1 MRYIIGIGNYSMAD
15 DSIGLRIVEHIIQN
29 GLDKGFEA
37 VDIADEGTR
46 LLFYLKYETEKIVL
60 IDAVDLGL
68 AAGEYRLFEPKDVE
82 TTKETQELT
91 THEGDVLKILEF
103 ARNLSYPVPLI
114 TILGI
119 QPGNLEPGMELSP
132 ALQERFDIY
141 LKVALEEI
149 RKDG

>member
-15 DSIGLRIVEHIIQN
+15 DGVGLRVVEHIIQN

-37 VDIADEGTR
+37 VDIADEGMR
-46 LLFYLKYETEKIVL
+46 LLFYLKDETERIVL
-60 IDAVDLGL
+60 IDAVNLGL
-68 AAGEYRLFEPKDVE
+68 AAGEFRLFEPKDVE
-82 TTKETQELT
+82 TTKETQGLT
-91 THEGDVLKILEF
+91 THEGDILKILKF
-103 ARNLSYPVPLI
+103 ARNLNYPIPHI

-132 ALQERFDIY
+132 ALQERFDTY
-141 LKVALEEI
+141 LKVVLEEI